1 MLKYLKRGPGF
12 YGYLWRLTGPIALQN
27 LITFSL
33 GLIDTLMVSW
43 LGNTQMAAVTT
54 ANVPVFLL
62 ISIVFGVQS
71 GLGILVSQYWGK
83 KDMESISRAIGVA
96 AMLGTGITLVLALV
110 LFLWP
115 VQIMD
120 LLSNKHEL
128 SVLGAPYLKLIGF
141 SYVFNMLSSIY
152 VSAMRSAENSGFG
165 MKLFGVS
172 TLLNTGMNYILIFGK
187 CGFPA
192 LGIQGAAIATLL
204 SRVAEFLICL
214 VCALRS
220 RILPLDLAAFFRPG
234 WEMLRRFVKYSTP
247 VILNETAWGLGN
259 SLLTVILGYTDN
271 SVEMLAANAVMGN
284 LNRLFLVVCFGLGAA
299 TAVMVGKAI
308 GEGQSHREVMDLS
321 RTLLVF
327 TLLVGTGLA
336 VVSLALVPTLFVPVV
351 FPLFKLTG
359 QSAAIAAALLLVGCG
374 IVYALR
380 LQDMSIGKATY
391 TQRFDDKGKAIDPVE
406 KSMDIITPYGRSGDA
421 IQQAL
426 KEWYEFQESYDPDG
440 ALLTDEPDIP
450 DIPNQY
456 EYTYSCY
463 TQEMVD
469 KVDEIAAKYNLKL
482 LKEWIPF
489 QRYQSDIF
497 LEETGIRSLLRQ
509 DSGAQITDMAGMLY
523 LPYNF
528 SMEFELVTENAG
540 KLMTS
545 YGYARKD
552 YFPSAFAGGMDID
565 AYEQW
570 DHTTPGGTKLL
581 LALNSKGQ
589 GEIIA
594 EQENA
599 MIMISIDGNR
609 SLSHSRYPDA
619 SEVMTK
625 AELES
630 IADQFDYSVRPKEV
644 DKAAVEEKLAAAE
657 ADYQAEHAYV
667 PETYTDFSDYLK
679 KNVYI
684 PDESRQYS
692 FYDLTGD
699 GVDELL
705 LGRDGAFLDWLEM
718 ENGEVM
724 FHGYGE
730 SYLCEG
736 NVLEQYQAPDRYWDG
751 ERHTYFAFAD
761 GTAAFKDDGGLGN
774 VIANIQRRGSQWYRY
789 TDPLTK
795 AG

>member
-1 MLKYLKRGPGF
+1 MTGKDL
-12 YGYLWRLTGPIALQN
+12 LTAMSGIDGRYIEEAAPAAAPK
-27 LITFSL
+27 TRSL
-33 GLIDTLMVSW
+33 RR
-43 LGNTQMAAVTT
+43 
-54 ANVPVFLL
+54 PLL
-62 ISIVFGVQS
+62 I
-71 GLGILVSQYWGK
+71 
-83 KDMESISRAIGVA
+83 A
-96 AMLGTGITLVLALV
+96 
-110 LFLWP
+110 
-115 VQIMD
+115 
-120 LLSNKHEL
+120 
-128 SVLGAPYLKLIGF
+128 
-141 SYVFNMLSSIY
+141 
-152 VSAMRSAENSGFG
+152 
-165 MKLFGVS
+165 
-172 TLLNTGMNYILIFGK
+172 
-187 CGFPA
+187 
-192 LGIQGAAIATLL
+192 
-204 SRVAEFLICL
+204 
-214 VCALRS
+214 
-220 RILPLDLAAFFRPG
+220 
-234 WEMLRRFVKYSTP
+234 
-247 VILNETAWGLGN
+247 
-259 SLLTVILGYTDN
+259 
-271 SVEMLAANAVMGN
+271 
-284 LNRLFLVVCFGLGAA
+284 
-299 TAVMVGKAI
+299 
-308 GEGQSHREVMDLS
+308 
-321 RTLLVF
+321 
-327 TLLVGTGLA
+327 
-336 VVSLALVPTLFVPVV
+336 
-351 FPLFKLTG
+351 
-359 QSAAIAAALLLVGCG
+359 AAIAAALLLVGCG

-406 KSMDIITPYGRSGDA
+406 KSLDIITPYGRSGDA

-426 KEWYEFQESYDPDG
+426 KEWYEFQESYDPDY
-440 ALLTDEPDIP
+440 LLATNEPDIP

-469 KVDEIAAKYNLKL
+469 KVNEIAAKYDLKL

-509 DSGAQITDMAGMLY
+509 DSDAQITGMAGMLY

-528 SMEFELVTENAG
+528 SMDFELVTENAG

-581 LALNSKGQ
+581 LALNSKGK

-630 IADQFDYSVRPKEV
+630 IADQFDYSVQPKEV
-644 DKAAVEEKLAAAE
+644 DRAVVEEKLAAAE
-657 ADYQAEHAYV
+657 EAYQAEHAYV

-684 PDESRQYS
+684 PDESRQYV
-692 FYDLTGD
+692 FHDLNGD
-699 GVDELL
+699 GTDELL
-705 LGRDGAFLDWLEM
+705 LGQDGAFIDCLEM
-718 ENGEVM
+718 KSGEVVL
-724 FHGYGE
+724 HGYAE

-736 NVLEQYQAPDRYWDG
+736 NVLEQYSAPDTYWNG
-751 ERHTYFAFAD
+751 ETHTYFAFAD
-761 GTAAFKDDGGLGN
+761 GTAVFKDGGELGN
-774 VIANIQRRGSQWYRY
+774 VIASIQRRDSQWYRY
-789 TDPLTK
+789 ADPYGLKSTEISQDEAAAIMAKYPRLQLDWKPLMDYPLDESGLTLGSYLK
-795 AG
+795 AKDVQPSDDELLRIYKDCLSRQDSFYTHYRIMDINGDGVKDLLLSGDGEYYWWGMTYRYGILMNLVTWDFYLCEDNIMERDELVRRGEGVEIEGTSFSRCNGFNREELDFVAYNKATASWQSDYIGTPMSEADAKAILAKYSRVDQGMQPISQLLNG

>member
-1 MLKYLKRGPGF
+1 M
-12 YGYLWRLTGPIALQN
+12 TG
-27 LITFSL
+27 
-33 GLIDTLMVSW
+33 
-43 LGNTQMAAVTT
+43 
-54 ANVPVFLL
+54 
-62 ISIVFGVQS
+62 
-71 GLGILVSQYWGK
+71 
-83 KDMESISRAIGVA
+83 KDMLTAMSGIDGRYIEEA
-96 AMLGTGITLVLALV
+96 APAA
-110 LFLWP
+110 
-115 VQIMD
+115 
-120 LLSNKHEL
+120 
-128 SVLGAPYLKLIGF
+128 APKT
-141 SYVFNMLSSIY
+141 
-152 VSAMRSAENSGFG
+152 RS
-165 MKLFGVS
+165 
-172 TLLNTGMNYILIFGK
+172 
-187 CGFPA
+187 
-192 LGIQGAAIATLL
+192 
-204 SRVAEFLICL
+204 
-214 VCALRS
+214 
-220 RILPLDLAAFFRPG
+220 
-234 WEMLRRFVKYSTP
+234 LRRP
-247 VILNETAWGLGN
+247 
-259 SLLTVILGYTDN
+259 
-271 SVEMLAANAVMGN
+271 
-284 LNRLFLVVCFGLGAA
+284 
-299 TAVMVGKAI
+299 
-308 GEGQSHREVMDLS
+308 
-321 RTLLVF
+321 LLV
-327 TLLVGTGLA
+327 A
-336 VVSLALVPTLFVPVV
+336 
-351 FPLFKLTG
+351 
-359 QSAAIAAALLLVGCG
+359 AAIAAALLLVGCG

-380 LQDMSIGKATY
+380 LQDMSIGKASY

-406 KSMDIITPYGRSGDA
+406 KSLDIITPYGRSGDA

-426 KEWYEFQESYDPDG
+426 KEWYEFQESYDPDY
-440 ALLTDEPDIP
+440 LLATNEPDIP
-450 DIPNQY
+450 GIPNQY

-482 LKEWIPF
+482 LEGWIPF

-509 DSGAQITDMAGMLY
+509 DSDAQITGMAGMLY

-528 SMEFELVTENAG
+528 SMGFELVTENAG

-552 YFPSAFAGGMDID
+552 YFPRAFPGGMDID

-581 LALNSKGQ
+581 LALNSKGR

-630 IADQFDYSVRPKEV
+630 IADQFDYSVQPKEV
-644 DKAAVEEKLAAAE
+644 NKAVVEEKLAVAE
-657 ADYQAEHAYV
+657 AAYQAEHAYV

-692 FYDLTGD
+692 FYDLNRD

-705 LGRDGAFLDWLEM
+705 LGQDGAFLDWLEM

-724 FHGYGE
+724 FRGYGE

-736 NVLEQYQAPDRYWDG
+736 NVLELYQAQDTYWDIEQHTYYKSASGEIRDRDKIVSVKREGNQWYRSHDIYERDKTKISQDEAAAIMAKYPRIQLDWKPLMDYPLDESGLTLGSYLKAKDVQPSDDELLRIYKDCLSGQDSFYTHYRIMDINGDGVKDLLRSGDGDRYWDIV
-751 ERHTYFAFAD
+751 T
-761 GTAAFKDDGGLGN
+761 
-774 VIANIQRRGSQWYRY
+774 YRY
-789 TDPLTK
+789 GNLQLLPIMDFYLCENNVMEQIELFNKEEGVEIEGTSFSRCNGFNREELDFVAYNK
-795 AG
+795 ATASWQSDYIGTPMSEADAKAILAKYSRVDQGMQPISQLLNG

>member
-1 MLKYLKRGPGF
+1 MTGKDL
-12 YGYLWRLTGPIALQN
+12 LTAMSGIDGRYIEEAAPAAAPK
-27 LITFSL
+27 TRSL
-33 GLIDTLMVSW
+33 RR
-43 LGNTQMAAVTT
+43 
-54 ANVPVFLL
+54 PLL
-62 ISIVFGVQS
+62 I
-71 GLGILVSQYWGK
+71 
-83 KDMESISRAIGVA
+83 A
-96 AMLGTGITLVLALV
+96 
-110 LFLWP
+110 
-115 VQIMD
+115 
-120 LLSNKHEL
+120 
-128 SVLGAPYLKLIGF
+128 
-141 SYVFNMLSSIY
+141 
-152 VSAMRSAENSGFG
+152 
-165 MKLFGVS
+165 
-172 TLLNTGMNYILIFGK
+172 
-187 CGFPA
+187 
-192 LGIQGAAIATLL
+192 
-204 SRVAEFLICL
+204 
-214 VCALRS
+214 
-220 RILPLDLAAFFRPG
+220 
-234 WEMLRRFVKYSTP
+234 
-247 VILNETAWGLGN
+247 
-259 SLLTVILGYTDN
+259 
-271 SVEMLAANAVMGN
+271 
-284 LNRLFLVVCFGLGAA
+284 
-299 TAVMVGKAI
+299 
-308 GEGQSHREVMDLS
+308 
-321 RTLLVF
+321 
-327 TLLVGTGLA
+327 
-336 VVSLALVPTLFVPVV
+336 
-351 FPLFKLTG
+351 
-359 QSAAIAAALLLVGCG
+359 AAIAAALLLVGCG

-426 KEWYEFQESYDPDG
+426 KEWYEFQESYDPDY
-440 ALLTDEPDIP
+440 LLATNEPDIP
-450 DIPNQY
+450 GIPNQY

-497 LEETGIRSLLRQ
+497 LEETGIQSLLLP
-509 DSGAQITDMAGMLY
+509 DSGAQITGMAGMLY

-528 SMEFELVTENAG
+528 SMDFELVTENAG

-552 YFPSAFAGGMDID
+552 YFPSASAGGMDID

-630 IADQFDYSVRPKEV
+630 IADQFDYSVQPKEV
-644 DKAAVEEKLAAAE
+644 DRAVVEEKLAAAE
-657 ADYQAEHAYV
+657 EAYQAEHAYV

-705 LGRDGAFLDWLEM
+705 LGQDGAFFYWLSM
-718 ENGEVM
+718 ENGEVVENV
-724 FHGYGE
+724 YGDT
-730 SYLCEG
+730 YLCKG
-736 NVLEQYQAPDRYWDG
+736 NILEQYEAPDMYWDI
-751 ERHTYFAFAD
+751 ERHTYV
-761 GTAAFKDDGGLGN
+761 KPENGGYGDKIVAVERVGN
-774 VIANIQRRGSQWYRY
+774 QWYRSYDIYERDKTEISQDEAAAIMAKYPRIQLEWKPLMDYPLDESGQTLRDYLNAKDVQPSDDELLRIYKDCLSRQDSFY
-789 TDPLTK
+789 THYRIMDINGDGVKDLLRSGDGERYWDIWTYRYGNLIPLAIMDFYLCENNVMERVELFHEEPGVEIEGTSFSRCNGFDLETLDFAAYNK
-795 AG
+795 ATASWQSDYYGTPMSEADAKAILAKYSRVDQGMQPISQLLNG

>member
-1 MLKYLKRGPGF
+1 M
-12 YGYLWRLTGPIALQN
+12 TG
-27 LITFSL
+27 
-33 GLIDTLMVSW
+33 
-43 LGNTQMAAVTT
+43 
-54 ANVPVFLL
+54 
-62 ISIVFGVQS
+62 
-71 GLGILVSQYWGK
+71 K
-83 KDMESISRAIGVA
+83 
-96 AMLGTGITLVLALV
+96 
-110 LFLWP
+110 
-115 VQIMD
+115 D
-120 LLSNKHEL
+120 LLTAMSGIDGRYIEEA
-128 SVLGAPYLKLIGF
+128 APAAAPKT
-141 SYVFNMLSSIY
+141 
-152 VSAMRSAENSGFG
+152 RS
-165 MKLFGVS
+165 
-172 TLLNTGMNYILIFGK
+172 
-187 CGFPA
+187 
-192 LGIQGAAIATLL
+192 
-204 SRVAEFLICL
+204 
-214 VCALRS
+214 
-220 RILPLDLAAFFRPG
+220 
-234 WEMLRRFVKYSTP
+234 LRRP
-247 VILNETAWGLGN
+247 
-259 SLLTVILGYTDN
+259 
-271 SVEMLAANAVMGN
+271 
-284 LNRLFLVVCFGLGAA
+284 
-299 TAVMVGKAI
+299 
-308 GEGQSHREVMDLS
+308 
-321 RTLLVF
+321 LLV
-327 TLLVGTGLA
+327 A
-336 VVSLALVPTLFVPVV
+336 
-351 FPLFKLTG
+351 
-359 QSAAIAAALLLVGCG
+359 AAIAAALLVGCG

-509 DSGAQITDMAGMLY
+509 DSDAQITGMAGMLY

-528 SMEFELVTENAG
+528 SMDFELVTENAG

-630 IADQFDYSVRPKEV
+630 IADQFDYSIRPKEV

-705 LGRDGAFLDWLEM
+705 LGQDGAFLDWLEM

-724 FHGYGE
+724 FHGYGGA
-730 SYLCEG
+730 YLCKG
-736 NVLEQYQAPDRYWDG
+736 NVLELYQAPDRYWDG

-789 TDPLTK
+789 TDPYELESTEISQDEAAAIMAKYPRLQLDWKPLMDYPLDESGLTLGSYLK
-795 AG
+795 AKDVQPSDDELLRIYKDCLSRQDSFYTHYRIMDINGDGVKDLLLSGDGERYWDIWTYRYGNLIPLAIMDFYLCENNVMERVELFHEEAGVEIDGTSFFRYNGFNREELDFVAYNKATASWQSDYIGTPMSEADAKAILAKYSRVDQGMQPISQLLNG

>member
-1 MLKYLKRGPGF
+1 M
-12 YGYLWRLTGPIALQN
+12 TG
-27 LITFSL
+27 
-33 GLIDTLMVSW
+33 
-43 LGNTQMAAVTT
+43 
-54 ANVPVFLL
+54 
-62 ISIVFGVQS
+62 
-71 GLGILVSQYWGK
+71 K
-83 KDMESISRAIGVA
+83 
-96 AMLGTGITLVLALV
+96 
-110 LFLWP
+110 
-115 VQIMD
+115 D
-120 LLSNKHEL
+120 LLTAMSGIDGRYIEEA
-128 SVLGAPYLKLIGF
+128 APAAAPKT
-141 SYVFNMLSSIY
+141 
-152 VSAMRSAENSGFG
+152 RS
-165 MKLFGVS
+165 
-172 TLLNTGMNYILIFGK
+172 
-187 CGFPA
+187 
-192 LGIQGAAIATLL
+192 
-204 SRVAEFLICL
+204 
-214 VCALRS
+214 
-220 RILPLDLAAFFRPG
+220 
-234 WEMLRRFVKYSTP
+234 LRRP
-247 VILNETAWGLGN
+247 
-259 SLLTVILGYTDN
+259 
-271 SVEMLAANAVMGN
+271 
-284 LNRLFLVVCFGLGAA
+284 
-299 TAVMVGKAI
+299 
-308 GEGQSHREVMDLS
+308 
-321 RTLLVF
+321 LLV
-327 TLLVGTGLA
+327 A
-336 VVSLALVPTLFVPVV
+336 
-351 FPLFKLTG
+351 
-359 QSAAIAAALLLVGCG
+359 AAIAAALLLVGCG

-406 KSMDIITPYGRSGDA
+406 KSLDIITPYGRSGDA

-426 KEWYEFQESYDPDG
+426 KEWYEFQESYDPDY
-440 ALLTDEPDIP
+440 LLATNEPDIP

-469 KVDEIAAKYNLKL
+469 KVNEIAAKYDLKL

-509 DSGAQITDMAGMLY
+509 DSDAQITGMAGMLY

-528 SMEFELVTENAG
+528 SMDFELVTENAG

-581 LALNSKGQ
+581 LALNSKGK

-630 IADQFDYSVRPKEV
+630 IADQFDYSVQPKEV
-644 DKAAVEEKLAAAE
+644 DRAVVEEKLAAAE
-657 ADYQAEHAYV
+657 EAYQAEHAYV

-684 PDESRQYS
+684 PDESRQYV
-692 FYDLTGD
+692 FHDLNGD
-699 GVDELL
+699 GTDELL
-705 LGRDGAFLDWLEM
+705 LGQDGAFIDCLEM
-718 ENGEVM
+718 KSGEVVL
-724 FHGYGE
+724 HGYAE

-736 NVLEQYQAPDRYWDG
+736 NVLEQYSAPDTYWNG
-751 ERHTYFAFAD
+751 ETHTYFAFAD
-761 GTAAFKDDGGLGN
+761 GTAVFKDDGELGN
-774 VIANIQRRGSQWYRY
+774 VIASIQRRDSQWYRY
-789 TDPLTK
+789 ADPYGLKSTEISQDEAAAIMAKYPRLQLDWKPLMDYPLDESGLTLGSYLK
-795 AG
+795 AKDVQPSDDELLRIYKDCLSRQDSFYTHYRIMDINGDGVKDLLLSGDGEYYWWGMTYRYGILMNLVTWDFYLCEDNIMERDELVRRGEGVEIEGTSFSRCNGFNREELDFVAYNKATASWQSDYIGTPMSEADAKAILAKYSRVDQGMQPISQLLNG

>member
-1 MLKYLKRGPGF
+1 MTGKDL
-12 YGYLWRLTGPIALQN
+12 LTAMSGIDGRYIEEAAPAAAPK
-27 LITFSL
+27 TRSL
-33 GLIDTLMVSW
+33 RR
-43 LGNTQMAAVTT
+43 
-54 ANVPVFLL
+54 PLL
-62 ISIVFGVQS
+62 I
-71 GLGILVSQYWGK
+71 
-83 KDMESISRAIGVA
+83 A
-96 AMLGTGITLVLALV
+96 
-110 LFLWP
+110 
-115 VQIMD
+115 
-120 LLSNKHEL
+120 
-128 SVLGAPYLKLIGF
+128 
-141 SYVFNMLSSIY
+141 
-152 VSAMRSAENSGFG
+152 
-165 MKLFGVS
+165 
-172 TLLNTGMNYILIFGK
+172 
-187 CGFPA
+187 
-192 LGIQGAAIATLL
+192 
-204 SRVAEFLICL
+204 
-214 VCALRS
+214 
-220 RILPLDLAAFFRPG
+220 
-234 WEMLRRFVKYSTP
+234 
-247 VILNETAWGLGN
+247 
-259 SLLTVILGYTDN
+259 
-271 SVEMLAANAVMGN
+271 
-284 LNRLFLVVCFGLGAA
+284 
-299 TAVMVGKAI
+299 
-308 GEGQSHREVMDLS
+308 
-321 RTLLVF
+321 
-327 TLLVGTGLA
+327 
-336 VVSLALVPTLFVPVV
+336 
-351 FPLFKLTG
+351 
-359 QSAAIAAALLLVGCG
+359 AAIAAALLLVGCG

-497 LEETGIRSLLRQ
+497 LEETGIQSLLLP
-509 DSGAQITDMAGMLY
+509 DSGAQITGMAGMLY

-609 SLSHSRYPDA
+609 ATSHTNYPDA

-630 IADQFDYSVRPKEV
+630 IADQFDYSIQPKEV
-644 DKAAVEEKLAAAE
+644 DRAVVEEKLAAAE
-657 ADYQAEHAYV
+657 EAYQAEHAYV

-679 KNVYI
+679 KRVYI
-684 PDESRQYS
+684 PDESRQYAFS
-692 FYDLTGD
+692 DLTGD

-705 LGRDGAFLDWLEM
+705 LGRDGAFFYWLSM
-718 ENGEVM
+718 ENGEVVENV
-724 FHGYGE
+724 YGDT
-730 SYLCEG
+730 YLCKG
-736 NVLEQYQAPDRYWDG
+736 NILEQYVAPDMYGDI
-751 ERHTYFAFAD
+751 ERHTYS
-761 GTAAFKDDGGLGN
+761 KPENGGYGDKIVAVERVGN
-774 VIANIQRRGSQWYRY
+774 QWYRSHDIYERDKTEISHDEAAAIIAKYPRTQLDWKPLMDYPLDESGQTLRDYLNAKDVRLSDDELLQMYKDYASRQDSFY
-789 TDPLTK
+789 THYRIMDINGDGVKDLLLSGDGEYYWWGMTYRYGILMNLVTCDFYLCEDNIMERDELVRRGEGVEIDGTSFFRYNGFNREELDFVAYNK
-795 AG
+795 ATASWQSDYIGTPMSEADAKAILAKYSRVDQGMQPISQLLNG

>member
-1 MLKYLKRGPGF
+1 MTGKDL
-12 YGYLWRLTGPIALQN
+12 LTAMSGIDGRYIEEAAPAAAPK
-27 LITFSL
+27 TRSL
-33 GLIDTLMVSW
+33 RR
-43 LGNTQMAAVTT
+43 
-54 ANVPVFLL
+54 PLL
-62 ISIVFGVQS
+62 I
-71 GLGILVSQYWGK
+71 
-83 KDMESISRAIGVA
+83 A
-96 AMLGTGITLVLALV
+96 
-110 LFLWP
+110 
-115 VQIMD
+115 
-120 LLSNKHEL
+120 
-128 SVLGAPYLKLIGF
+128 
-141 SYVFNMLSSIY
+141 
-152 VSAMRSAENSGFG
+152 
-165 MKLFGVS
+165 
-172 TLLNTGMNYILIFGK
+172 
-187 CGFPA
+187 
-192 LGIQGAAIATLL
+192 
-204 SRVAEFLICL
+204 
-214 VCALRS
+214 
-220 RILPLDLAAFFRPG
+220 
-234 WEMLRRFVKYSTP
+234 
-247 VILNETAWGLGN
+247 
-259 SLLTVILGYTDN
+259 
-271 SVEMLAANAVMGN
+271 
-284 LNRLFLVVCFGLGAA
+284 
-299 TAVMVGKAI
+299 
-308 GEGQSHREVMDLS
+308 
-321 RTLLVF
+321 
-327 TLLVGTGLA
+327 
-336 VVSLALVPTLFVPVV
+336 
-351 FPLFKLTG
+351 
-359 QSAAIAAALLLVGCG
+359 AAIAAALLLVGCG

-426 KEWYEFQESYDPDG
+426 KEWYEFQESYDPDY
-440 ALLTDEPDIP
+440 LLATNEPDIP

-509 DSGAQITDMAGMLY
+509 DSDAQITGMAGMLY

-528 SMEFELVTENAG
+528 SMDFELVTENAG

-552 YFPSAFAGGMDID
+552 YFPSASAGGMDID

-581 LALNSKGQ
+581 LALNSKGK

-630 IADQFDYSVRPKEV
+630 IADQFDYSVQPKEV
-644 DKAAVEEKLAAAE
+644 DRAVVEEKLAAAE
-657 ADYQAEHAYV
+657 EAYQAEHAYV

-705 LGRDGAFLDWLEM
+705 LGQDGAFLDWLEM

-730 SYLCEG
+730 SYLCKG

-761 GTAAFKDDGGLGN
+761 GTATFKDDGGLGN

-789 TDPLTK
+789 PDPNGWESTEISQDEAAAIMAKYPRIQLDWKPLMDYPLDESGQTLRDYMNAKDVQPSDDELLRIYRDYADKQDSFYTHYRLMDINGDGVKDLLLSGDGERYWDIWTYRYGNLIPLATMDFYLCEDNVMERVELFHEEAGVEIEGTSFSRCNGFDLETLDFAAYNK
-795 AG
+795 ATASWQSDYIGTPMSEADAKAILARYSRVDQGMQPISQLLNG

>member
-1 MLKYLKRGPGF
+1 M
-12 YGYLWRLTGPIALQN
+12 TG
-27 LITFSL
+27 
-33 GLIDTLMVSW
+33 
-43 LGNTQMAAVTT
+43 
-54 ANVPVFLL
+54 
-62 ISIVFGVQS
+62 
-71 GLGILVSQYWGK
+71 K
-83 KDMESISRAIGVA
+83 
-96 AMLGTGITLVLALV
+96 
-110 LFLWP
+110 
-115 VQIMD
+115 D
-120 LLSNKHEL
+120 LLTAMSGIDGRYIEEA
-128 SVLGAPYLKLIGF
+128 APAAAPKT
-141 SYVFNMLSSIY
+141 
-152 VSAMRSAENSGFG
+152 RS
-165 MKLFGVS
+165 
-172 TLLNTGMNYILIFGK
+172 
-187 CGFPA
+187 
-192 LGIQGAAIATLL
+192 
-204 SRVAEFLICL
+204 
-214 VCALRS
+214 
-220 RILPLDLAAFFRPG
+220 
-234 WEMLRRFVKYSTP
+234 LRRP
-247 VILNETAWGLGN
+247 
-259 SLLTVILGYTDN
+259 
-271 SVEMLAANAVMGN
+271 
-284 LNRLFLVVCFGLGAA
+284 
-299 TAVMVGKAI
+299 
-308 GEGQSHREVMDLS
+308 
-321 RTLLVF
+321 LLV
-327 TLLVGTGLA
+327 A
-336 VVSLALVPTLFVPVV
+336 
-351 FPLFKLTG
+351 
-359 QSAAIAAALLLVGCG
+359 AAIAAALLLVGCG

-380 LQDMSIGKATY
+380 LQDMSIGKASY

-406 KSMDIITPYGRSGDA
+406 KSLDIITPYGRSGDA

-469 KVDEIAAKYNLKL
+469 KVNEIAAKYDLKL
-482 LKEWIPF
+482 LEEWIPF

-497 LEETGIRSLLRQ
+497 LEETGIQSLLLP
-509 DSGAQITDMAGMLY
+509 DSGAQITGMVGMLY
-523 LPYNF
+523 PPYNF
-528 SMEFELVTENAG
+528 SMEFNLVTENAG
-540 KLMTS
+540 TLMTS

-552 YFPSAFAGGMDID
+552 YFPRAFPGGMDID

-581 LALNSKGQ
+581 LALSGKGQ

-609 SLSHSRYPDA
+609 ATSHTNYPDA

-630 IADQFDYSVRPKEV
+630 IADQFDYSIQPKEV
-644 DKAAVEEKLAAAE
+644 DRAVVEEKLAAAE

-705 LGRDGAFLDWLEM
+705 LGQDGAFLDWLEM

-736 NVLEQYQAPDRYWDG
+736 TFWNNI
-751 ERHTYFAFAD
+751 RHRTGIGMVKGIRTLHLQTALRHSRMTGD
-761 GTAAFKDDGGLGN
+761 WGT
-774 VIANIQRRGSQWYRY
+774 
-789 TDPLTK
+789 
-795 AG
+795 

>member
-1 MLKYLKRGPGF
+1 MTGKDL
-12 YGYLWRLTGPIALQN
+12 LTAMSGIDGRYIEEAAPAAAPK
-27 LITFSL
+27 TRSL
-33 GLIDTLMVSW
+33 RR
-43 LGNTQMAAVTT
+43 
-54 ANVPVFLL
+54 PLL
-62 ISIVFGVQS
+62 I
-71 GLGILVSQYWGK
+71 
-83 KDMESISRAIGVA
+83 A
-96 AMLGTGITLVLALV
+96 
-110 LFLWP
+110 
-115 VQIMD
+115 
-120 LLSNKHEL
+120 
-128 SVLGAPYLKLIGF
+128 
-141 SYVFNMLSSIY
+141 
-152 VSAMRSAENSGFG
+152 
-165 MKLFGVS
+165 
-172 TLLNTGMNYILIFGK
+172 
-187 CGFPA
+187 
-192 LGIQGAAIATLL
+192 
-204 SRVAEFLICL
+204 
-214 VCALRS
+214 
-220 RILPLDLAAFFRPG
+220 
-234 WEMLRRFVKYSTP
+234 
-247 VILNETAWGLGN
+247 
-259 SLLTVILGYTDN
+259 
-271 SVEMLAANAVMGN
+271 
-284 LNRLFLVVCFGLGAA
+284 
-299 TAVMVGKAI
+299 
-308 GEGQSHREVMDLS
+308 
-321 RTLLVF
+321 
-327 TLLVGTGLA
+327 
-336 VVSLALVPTLFVPVV
+336 
-351 FPLFKLTG
+351 
-359 QSAAIAAALLLVGCG
+359 AAIAAALLLVGCG

-469 KVDEIAAKYNLKL
+469 KVNEIAAKYDLKL
-482 LKEWIPF
+482 LDEWIPF

-509 DSGAQITDMAGMLY
+509 DSDAQITGMAGMLY
-523 LPYNF
+523 PPYNF
-528 SMEFELVTENAG
+528 SMEFNLVTENAG
-540 KLMTS
+540 TLMTS

-552 YFPSAFAGGMDID
+552 YFPRAFPGGMDID

-581 LALNSKGQ
+581 LALSGKGQ

-630 IADQFDYSVRPKEV
+630 IADQFDYSIQPKEV
-644 DKAAVEEKLAAAE
+644 NKAVVEEKLAAAE
-657 ADYQAEHAYV
+657 EAYQAEHAYV

-684 PDESRQYS
+684 PDESRQYI

-705 LGRDGAFLDWLEM
+705 LGQDGAFFDWPEM

-724 FHGYGE
+724 FHGYGGA
-730 SYLCEG
+730 YLCKG
-736 NVLEQYQAPDRYWDG
+736 NVLELYQAPDRYWDG
-751 ERHTYFAFAD
+751 EQHTYYKSASGEIRD
-761 GTAAFKDDGGLGN
+761 RDKIVSVKREGN
-774 VIANIQRRGSQWYRY
+774 QWYRSHDIYERDKTKISQDEAAAIIAKYPRTQLDWKPLMDYPLDESGQTLRDYLNAKDVRLSDDELLQMYKDYASRQDSFY
-789 TDPLTK
+789 THYRIMDINGDGVKDLLLSGDGEYYWWGMTYRYGILMNLVTWDFYLCEDNIMERDELVRRGEGVEIDGTSFFRYNGFNREELDFVAYNK
-795 AG
+795 ATASWQSDYIGTPMSEADAKAILAKYSRVDQGMQPISQLLNG